1 MSESKY
7 RTAGPFAATLNPDG
21 SMVVAL
27 EGRLDNVALG
37 PLWQQAMQA
46 LDTRAPKAL
55 IVKARNL
62 EHWDSAALFFFI
74 ELRRRQQA
82 RNGTFDILD
91 IPPAMA
97 QLMRLFDLAAGTEAV
112 PPSRPPRLAEKV
124 GRAVVQIGM
133 DIFAIIGFIGEL
145 TVALGHGLSH
155 PKRIRWRDAW
165 AIVEKA
171 GVDALP
177 IVVMLGGLMGLIL
190 AFQSA
195 IPLRRF
201 GADIFVANLVALGL
215 FRELGP
221 LLTAIILAGR
231 SGAAFA
237 AELGTMKIN
246 EELNALITMG
256 LDPVRFLVV
265 TRVLA
270 AIFVMPLLTVFANL
284 AGLAGAA
291 LVTCSLGFPLVTFK
305 NQVLSFVGAT
315 DFIGGLFK
323 SLIFGLLV
331 AAIGCLRGLQTLSGA
346 SAVGDAATRAVVSGI
361 VLIVLADGIMAVLF
375 YVLGI

>member
-1 MSESKY
+1 MSETKSQA
-7 RTAGPFAATLNPDG
+7 AGLFAATLNPDG
-21 SMVVAL
+21 SMVVEIA
-27 EGRLDNVALG
+27 GRLDHATLG
-37 PLWQQAMQA
+37 PIWRQA
-46 LDTRAPKAL
+46 LRSLEAQAPNAM
-55 IVKARNL
+55 IVNARKL
-62 EHWDSAALFFFI
+62 TYWDSAAIFFFI
-74 ELRRRQQA
+74 ELRRRQQS
-82 RNGTFDILD
+82 RNGTFEIIDL
-91 IPPAMA
+91 PPAMA
-97 QLMRLFDLAAGTEAV
+97 HLRRLFDLAAGPAAL
-112 PPSRPPRLAEKV
+112 PPKSSFRFPERI
-124 GRAVVQIGM
+124 GRAVVRTGK
-133 DIFAIIGFIGEL
+133 DIYAIVGFVGEL
-145 TVALGHGLSH
+145 TAALAGGLIH
-155 PKRIRWRDAW
+155 PKQVRWRDAW
-165 AIVEKA
+165 SIVEKA

-177 IVVMLGGLMGLIL
+177 IVLMLGGLLGLIL

-221 LLTAIILAGR
+221 LMTAIILAGR

-246 EELNALITMG
+246 EELDALVTMG

-291 LVTCSLGFPLVTFK
+291 VVTCSLGFPLVTFK
-305 NQVLSFVGAT
+305 NQVLSFVCAT
-315 DFIGGLFK
+315 DLLGGLFK

-346 SAVGDAATRAVVSGI
+346 GAVGDSTTRAVVSGI
-361 VLIVLADGIMAVLF
+361 VLIVVADGIMAVI
-375 YVLGI
+375 YYMLGI